1 MLTMAAFDNAL
12 GLPEGVN
19 LCLAFQH
26 HLISMSYVQGGKK
39 ESRTSSAM
47 LNISEPG
54 LLYIKEFANM
64 RYTSLRNSSE
74 LVIWPSRMRDLIVL
88 RSIGRFTIS

>member
-12 GLPEGVN
+12 GLPEGVD
-19 LCLAFQH
+19 LCFAFQH
-26 HLISMSYVQGGKK
+26 HLISMSYVQEGKRK

-54 LLYIKEFANM
+54 LLYIREFANM
-64 RYTSLRNSSE
+64 RYTSL
-74 LVIWPSRMRDLIVL
+74 
-88 RSIGRFTIS
+88 